1 MQRSFP
7 FAHDDF
13 LPTIRARLLAILGPQ
28 RNEEPLDPLS
38 QLVKASISTKTHDQ
52 ISDRAFDRLRK
63 RYPSWERLARDAPS
77 TIEAVIRPVRYADS
91 KAVTLPAAL
100 RMIVARNGRL
110 DLAFLA
116 DWEDEAAMQWLDGLP
131 GVGPK
136 VAATVLNFSTL
147 HRRVLPVDTHL
158 LRLGERLGLLPAR
171 STYETG
177 FDVFMRRVPDDWDAD
192 TLFEL
197 HWLLKYLSQMV
208 CTKKPPDCSRCP
220 LRDLCPRL
228 IVDDRDV
235 GSRGRTGRIAY
246 S

>member
-1 MQRSFP
+1 MQRSFT

-13 LPTIRARLLAILGPQ
+13 LPAIRARLLAILGPQ
-28 RNEEPLDPLS
+28 CNPQPLDPLS
-38 QLVKASISTKTHDQ
+38 QLVKVSISTQTRDQ

-63 RYPSWERLARDAPS
+63 RYPSWELRARDAPS
-77 TIEAVIRPVRYADS
+77 AIEAVIRPVAHADR

-110 DLAFLA
+110 DLEFLA

-131 GVGPK
+131 GVGAK

-158 LRLGERLGLLPAR
+158 LQLGERLGLLPAK
-171 STYETG
+171 STYESG
-177 FDVFMRRVPDDWDAD
+177 FDIFMRRLPADWDAD

-197 HWLLKYLSQMV
+197 HWLLKYLGQMV
-208 CTKKPPDCSRCP
+208 CTKKSPDCSRCP

-228 IVDDRDV
+228 IADDRDA
-235 GSRGRTGRIAY
+235 GSRGRTGQMAY